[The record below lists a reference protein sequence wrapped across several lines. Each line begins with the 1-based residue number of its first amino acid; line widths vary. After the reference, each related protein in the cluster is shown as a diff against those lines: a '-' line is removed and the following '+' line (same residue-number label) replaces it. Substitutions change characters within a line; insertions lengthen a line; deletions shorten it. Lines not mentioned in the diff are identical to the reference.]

1 MPHRRV
7 RYACLS
13 NRDQKFPAVADNVMQ
28 DSSNDVTMREI
39 CVIVRS
45 DLDCR

>member
-13 NRDQKFPAVADNVMQ
+13 NRDQKFPAFADNVMQ